1 MTCPACLLCELLFP
15 VSLQFNSADCEDSLQ
30 GKGLDA
36 AAAAVRVS
44 GLELGGLA
52 GSLSAGAPPS
62 PTLPCLLALPC
73 PALPCP
79 ACPALHTY

>member
-1 MTCPACLLCELLFP
+1 
-15 VSLQFNSADCEDSLQ
+15 VSLQ

-52 GSLSAGAPPS
+52 GSLSAGMG
-62 PTLPCLLALPC
+62 
-73 PALPCP
+73 
-79 ACPALHTY
+79 

>member
-1 MTCPACLLCELLFP
+1 
-15 VSLQFNSADCEDSLQ
+15 VSLQ

-52 GSLSAGAPPS
+52 GSLSAGMGWAQGLGS
-62 PTLPCLLALPC
+62 
-73 PALPCP
+73 
-79 ACPALHTY
+79 